1 MRPKDLPKAQPLTLL
16 CSAARVDLAQFAA
29 FAIEEHLAL
38 TTELYR
44 EAVLGIGKDLSSGIK
59 GLTSV
64 MEYFSRN
71 GHVENL
77 PLSVYVFSVRPADFI
92 VTHPEVLVSTK
103 SY

>member
-1 MRPKDLPKAQPLTLL
+1 MRPKDVPKTQGLTLL

-29 FAIEEHLAL
+29 FSIEEHLAL
-38 TTELYR
+38 TTDLYR

-77 PLSVYVFSVRPADFI
+77 PLSV
-92 VTHPEVLVSTK
+92 
-103 SY
+103 

>member
-1 MRPKDLPKAQPLTLL
+1 MRPGDLPKTQRLTLL

-38 TTELYR
+38 TTDLYR

-77 PLSVYVFSVRPADFI
+77 PLSVYVTPCPLCRVHVHSA
-92 VTHPEVLVSTK
+92 VLESTK